1 MFYKKRC
8 FRSDPEYIYRQ
19 DGEYF
24 LGHLVDYPDYVT
36 PHGKSLEELKEN
48 LRDLNTD
55 LMSNEIPY
63 ISKFD
68 EEGNILAKRLRR
80 EILTI

>member
-1 MFYKKRC
+1 MPLVFIKK
-8 FRSDPEYIYRQ
+8 
-19 DGEYF
+19 
-24 LGHLVDYPDYVT
+24 
-36 PHGKSLEELKEN
+36 KSLEELKEN

-68 EEGNILAKRLRR
+68 EEGNILAKRLRG